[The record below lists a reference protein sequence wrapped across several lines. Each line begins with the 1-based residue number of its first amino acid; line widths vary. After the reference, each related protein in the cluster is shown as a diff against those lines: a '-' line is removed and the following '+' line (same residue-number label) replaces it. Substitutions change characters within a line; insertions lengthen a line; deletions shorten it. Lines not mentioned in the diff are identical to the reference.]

1 LSTAQHDPPG
11 RTGEDP
17 AASASPAGA
26 GAAAIG
32 PLDELQRR
40 GRYVLLGR
48 LGSGGMGVVHVA
60 YDPTLDRKV
69 ALKLLRPGDGGSI
82 DTAARGRL
90 LREARA
96 LARLSHPNVV
106 HVYEV
111 GTLED
116 QQVYIAM
123 EYIEGQTLRA
133 WQKAARRPFRDVL
146 ARYRAAGRGLQAAHE
161 AGLVHRDFKPD
172 NVILGK
178 DGRVVVLDFGL
189 AVAPEASV
197 PGPEAATAP
206 AETTTSDT
214 PTARLGPGAKDG
226 APATARVA
234 ETSET
239 VDDPAPDARLD
250 RTDPGLAP
258 AARPLDRYTVDVVG
272 TRPYM
277 APEQHVGRPL
287 DARTDQYSFCLAL
300 YEGLY
305 GQRPFVETRPL
316 LEIDASTDADEAD
329 GTGARQ
335 SWLVRQ
341 KFRRRVQP
349 PPPDSDVPG
358 WLRQV
363 VLRGLSADPAER
375 WPAMA
380 ELLVELSRDP
390 AARRRRWA
398 AVLGA
403 MAIIAG
409 LGVAYGRARHERS
422 LLCQGAAQ
430 RLVGVWDAGRR
441 GQLQAAFGSAAA
453 PEADAA
459 FTRVAH
465 TLDGYAGRWTD
476 LHTSACEAT
485 RLRGEQSEELLD
497 LRMQCLTERLDALR
511 ATVNVLAAADSTV
524 VARAASAVTEL
535 PPLDDC
541 ANAALL
547 RAPVRPPADPAT
559 RDRLVDLR
567 RRLAEARAE
576 SNVGKLPEALAGAR
590 AIAGDARALGY
601 RPFEAAALISLSTI
615 QQRAGDWQAAL
626 DAARD
631 GMRAADAGHD
641 AARAAE
647 AQSYITFL
655 LGTRLGRPV
664 EAEAA
669 ARDTEA
675 RLEGLTELDPRRRL
689 NILKFCAAGFMS
701 AGKPTEARARYLTA
715 LTLLDQVRSSA
726 ARPAGGETTVGGGPG
741 SGRGAIDDDDDSMRG
756 GLLSHLAWID
766 AQTGRFGSALVQ
778 FQQAVAAYTEA
789 YGDSNPDVALFTLDV
804 GVMQYLVGQEREAE
818 GSLERARSL
827 IDRASP
833 GSPTKATALD
843 YVGFVVLRRGE
854 LARARPLFQQALEI
868 IERTGQ
874 PDHPALPITLLGLA
888 RLQLQEASAAGTA
901 ADARAIAGMLERA
914 VAVGEQT
921 HADPWELAW
930 VRFELARALSGLSGD
945 PGRIRHLVEQVQAT
959 YAELPEL
966 AGPERAGFEAWL
978 AHHP

>member
-1 LSTAQHDPPG
+1 LETGDNDPPA
-11 RTGEDP
+11 RSGEDP
-17 AASASPAGA
+17 ATSASAGTD
-26 GAAAIG
+26 AAAIG

-48 LGSGGMGVVHVA
+48 LGSGGMGVVHAA
-60 YDPTLDRKV
+60 YDPTLDRKI
-69 ALKLLRPGDGGSI
+69 ALKLLRPGDGGSV

-133 WQKAARRPFRDVL
+133 WQKEARRPFRDVL

-189 AVAPEASV
+189 AVASEASV
-197 PGPEAATAP
+197 PGPEPAAAPVETA
-206 AETTTSDT
+206 TSDT
-214 PTARLGPGAKDG
+214 PTTRLGRGAKDG
-226 APATARVA
+226 VSATASRAAIATSELTDEPATGARIDRA
-234 ETSET
+234 E
-239 VDDPAPDARLD
+239 
-250 RTDPGLAP
+250 PGLAP

-305 GQRPFVETRPL
+305 GQRPFAETRPVVAI
-316 LEIDASTDADEAD
+316 EASTDASAEDAD
-329 GTGARQ
+329 GTGRRP

-341 KFRRRVQP
+341 KFRRRVRP
-349 PPPDSDVPG
+349 PPPDRDVPG

-363 VLRGLSADPAER
+363 VLRGLSADPAKR

-403 MAIIAG
+403 MAIIAA

-430 RLVGVWDAGRR
+430 RLVGVWDDGRR

-453 PEADAA
+453 AGADA

-465 TLDGYAGRWTD
+465 TLDGYAGRWID
-476 LHTSACEAT
+476 MHTGACEAT

-497 LRMQCLTERLDALR
+497 LRMQCLGERLDALR
-511 ATVNVLAAADSTV
+511 ATVDVLAAADSTV
-524 VARAASAVTEL
+524 VAKASSAVTAL

-541 ANAALL
+541 ASAALL
-547 RAPVRPPADPAT
+547 RAPVRPPADPAA

-567 RRLAEARAE
+567 RRLAEARAQ
-576 SNVGKLPEALAGAR
+576 SNVGKLPEALAGVR
-590 AIAGDARALGY
+590 AVAGDARALGY

-615 QQRAGDWQAAL
+615 QQRTGDWQGAL

-641 AARAAE
+641 AAQAAE
-647 AQSYITFL
+647 AQAYVTFL
-655 LGTRLGRPV
+655 LGTRLGRPA

-689 NILKFCAAGFMS
+689 NILKFLAAGFMS

-715 LTLLDQVRSSA
+715 LALLDQVHSPA
-726 ARPAGGETTVGGGPG
+726 ARAGGGDAAAGGGPG
-741 SGRGAIDDDDDSMRG
+741 SGRGAIDDDAIRG

-766 AQTGRFGSALVQ
+766 AQVGRFGSALAQ

-789 YGDSNPDVALFTLDV
+789 FGDSNPDVALFTLDV

-818 GSLERARSL
+818 TWLERARSL
-827 IDRASP
+827 IDRVSP
-833 GSPTKATALD
+833 DSPTKATALD
-843 YVGFVVLRRGE
+843 YLGFVALRRGE

-868 IERTGQ
+868 VERTGQ
-874 PDHPALPITLLGLA
+874 TDHPALPITLLGLA
-888 RLQLQEASAAGTA
+888 RLQLQAAATA
-901 ADARAIAGMLERA
+901 GVTADARAIVDMLERA
-914 VAVGEQT
+914 VAVGERT

-930 VRFELARALSGLSGD
+930 VRFELARASSGQPGD
-945 PGRIRHLVEQVQAT
+945 PGRIQRLIEQVKAT